1 MLKIPF
7 VYIQCKGCST
17 LDIVLYCFR
26 DVIISIKEL
35 FEFRQPYPKDAIS
48 GLSPVRVEMNCNFVA
63 LRYMERALQL
73 SFNSARNK

>member
-35 FEFRQPYPKDAIS
+35 CEFRQQYPKDAIS
-48 GLSPVRVEMNCNFVA
+48 GLARVEMHCTFVA
-63 LRYMERALQL
+63 LRDLQL
-73 SFNSARNK
+73 SFKSTRNK

>member
-7 VYIQCKGCST
+7 VYIECKECSI
-17 LDIVLYCFR
+17 LDIALYCFR

-35 FEFRQPYPKDAIS
+35 FEFRQQYPKDAIS
-48 GLSPVRVEMNCNFVA
+48 GLRVEMNCRFVA

>member
-35 FEFRQPYPKDAIS
+35 FEFRQQYPKDAIS
-48 GLSPVRVEMNCNFVA
+48 GSRVEMHCTFVA
-63 LRYMERALQL
+63 LRDLQV
-73 SFNSARNK
+73 SFKSTRNK